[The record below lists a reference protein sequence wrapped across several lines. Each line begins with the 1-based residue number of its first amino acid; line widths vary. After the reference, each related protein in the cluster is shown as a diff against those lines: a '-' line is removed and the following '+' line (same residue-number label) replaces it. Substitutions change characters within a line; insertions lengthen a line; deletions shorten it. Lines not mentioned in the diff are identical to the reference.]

1 MPLADAMLRFKK
13 HDHFFGKP
21 DGQNGTEDGAEFSD
35 LETIVRFIPNSNISN
50 KANLQSSESFSN
62 KGIAEGITT
71 VGGWQSSSIEI
82 IPSQWEHHLAL
93 QIANNRSA
101 MTI

>member
-1 MPLADAMLRFKK
+1 MLSARFSPRLPSSSSQWLQKHMPLADAMLRFKK

-71 VGGWQSSSIEI
+71 VGG
-82 IPSQWEHHLAL
+82 
-93 QIANNRSA
+93 
-101 MTI
+101 